1 MERFL
6 MQYGELISILLYLL
20 PPTLSLSILCIVRRR
35 MIWLAVPLTAI
46 VDLLIWGRALL
57 YNYGEFRGI
66 VLLFL
71 LPQISVTALITLLM
85 YAIGRQ
91 STKK

>member
-1 MERFL
+1 
-6 MQYGELISILLYLL
+6 MQNGELISILLYLL
-20 PPTLSLSILCIVRRR
+20 PPTLLLSVPCIVRRR

-71 LPQISVTALITLLM
+71 LPQIAVTALIALLM
-85 YAIGRQ
+85 LALGRHI
-91 STKK
+91 TKK

>member
-20 PPTLSLSILCIVRRR
+20 PPILSLSVLCIVRRR
-35 MIWLAVPLTAI
+35 MIWLAVPLTAL

-71 LPQISVTALITLLM
+71 LPQIAVTALIALLM
-85 YAIGRQ
+85 LALGRHT
-91 STKK
+91 SKK

>member
-1 MERFL
+1 

-20 PPTLSLSILCIVRRR
+20 PPILLLSVLCIVRRR

-46 VDLLIWGRALL
+46 ADLLIWGRALL

-71 LPQISVTALITLLM
+71 LPQIAVTALIALLM
-85 YAIGRQ
+85 LALGRHI
-91 STKK
+91 TKK

>member
-1 MERFL
+1 
-6 MQYGELISILLYLL
+6 MQYGDLISILLYLL
-20 PPTLSLSILCIVRRR
+20 PPILLLSVLCIVRRR

-71 LPQISVTALITLLM
+71 LPQIAVTALIALLM
-85 YAIGRQ
+85 YALGRQ

>member
-1 MERFL
+1 

-20 PPTLSLSILCIVRRR
+20 PPILLLSVLCIVRRR

-71 LPQISVTALITLLM
+71 LPQIAVTALIALLM
-85 YAIGRQ
+85 LALGRHI
-91 STKK
+91 TKK